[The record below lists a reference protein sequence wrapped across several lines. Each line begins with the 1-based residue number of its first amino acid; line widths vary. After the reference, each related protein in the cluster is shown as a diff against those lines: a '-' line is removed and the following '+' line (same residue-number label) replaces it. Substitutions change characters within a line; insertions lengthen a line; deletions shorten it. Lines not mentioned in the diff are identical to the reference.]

1 MVVFYKNDRT
11 DVGKLTQEDNPE
23 EEEEDEA
30 REWVPKVGRKNP
42 SVSSPAVKDVSVLFP
57 NIHENE

>member
-1 MVVFYKNDRT
+1 MMVFYKNDRT

-23 EEEEDEA
+23 EEEDDEA

-42 SVSSPAVKDVSVLFP
+42 AEFLLLQLKM
-57 NIHENE
+57 

>member
-30 REWVPKVGRKNP
+30 GRKNP
-42 SVSSPAVKDVSVLFP
+42 AEFLLLQLQM
-57 NIHENE
+57 

>member
-11 DVGKLTQEDNPE
+11 DVGKLTQE
-23 EEEEDEA
+23 EDEA

-42 SVSSPAVKDVSVLFP
+42 AEFLLLQLKM
-57 NIHENE
+57 